1 MAKAKKIKDNNLG
14 EFLAHELD
22 TTIVNSFVASTLPYA
37 LRRELE
43 EIQKNSGKVIDY
55 TLPIEELE
63 KICNK
68 ANNPPD
74 SWRTRWEE

>member
-1 MAKAKKIKDNNLG
+1 MAKAKKIKEADQPR
-14 EFLAHELD
+14 FP
-22 TTIVNSFVASTLPYA
+22 FA
-37 LRRELE
+37 LKRELE
-43 EIQKNSGKVIDY
+43 EIQKNSGMVIDY

-74 SWRTRWEE
+74 SWRDRWHEAGSSQESAKGEQK